1 MAAANANG
9 SAQAQAQTQTQHRSR
24 LWLCIC
30 SIVPSGAL
38 LTHTQPTPVNAAL
51 MHVGLNLIFIA
62 IVTI

>member
-1 MAAANANG
+1 MLMALPRPQTQ
-9 SAQAQAQTQTQHRSR
+9 SQAQASA
-24 LWLCIC
+24 L
-30 SIVPSGAL
+30 SVPIVPSGAL

>member
-1 MAAANANG
+1 MATANANG
-9 SAQAQAQTQTQHRSR
+9 SAQAQSQAQSPAQASA
-24 LWLCIC
+24 L
-30 SIVPSGAL
+30 SVPIVPSGAL